1 MSWRVAGGIS
11 LPGGYSRC
19 VYSGEVAC
27 IISKVATVGLLVSES
42 HDLAAVSWIYIHLRP
57 CGGHVWPGSSIYMS
71 LPPPDSSSFESF
83 SFRAIAFFH
92 FESIHILA
100 KYSFI

>member
-1 MSWRVAGGIS
+1 MEEVIKPWLSWIRKHMWFEAE
-11 LPGGYSRC
+11 LF
-19 VYSGEVAC
+19 
-27 IISKVATVGLLVSES
+27 ATVGLLVSES

-71 LPPPDSSSFESF
+71 LLLPDSSLFELF

-92 FESIHILA
+92 FESIYILA
-100 KYSFI
+100 KYLFI